1 MQQNSLLQMSS
12 ITKGGHQRAQ
22 SFTSSFTAPCSIHT
36 CRLGIQRKR
45 HKTNKVVQ
53 LFLQKSELLPNNVP
67 TAHSVWPAWA
77 LFTLMMPKH
86 HDNFDC
92 LAYWLNLCPNCWAG
106 MIPVLLSCRCLFFGW
121 KMGPSCHAGL
131 VFHAAWHVGNM
142 GLICLFFY
150 F

>member
-53 LFLQKSELLPNNVP
+53 LFLHKSEILPNNGL
-67 TAHSVWPAWA
+67 TS
-77 LFTLMMPKH
+77 
-86 HDNFDC
+86 
-92 LAYWLNLCPNCWAG
+92 
-106 MIPVLLSCRCLFFGW
+106 LST
-121 KMGPSCHAGL
+121 
-131 VFHAAWHVGNM
+131 FHINDA
-142 GLICLFFY
+142 
-150 F
+150 